1 MWIGTCAHMPAS
13 AWGPCL
19 SQKAGGDG
27 QLCVCVCVR
36 VENECP
42 HLIYSLSK
50 LKEKVGGV
58 GSGLVCF
65 PLLLHISRMLVTFCC
80 VVVVVVRCS
89 VCLLV
94 FHYFFQPNL
103 IFVDCKPMLASH
115 YNSASISKSDC
126 FLVSHSLLSG
136 SVITMS
142 FSLYRTHTL
151 QKKKKKKSHPARWTC
166 HSLITSI
173 TNDTT
178 GWISPTLFP
187 YMYT

>member
-1 MWIGTCAHMPAS
+1 MNRCVCAHACQCVGAVLVS
-13 AWGPCL
+13 KGRWGR
-19 SQKAGGDG
+19 AA
-27 QLCVCVCVR
+27 VCVCVR

-80 VVVVVVRCS
+80 VVVVVRCS

-151 QKKKKKKSHPARWTC
+151 QKQKRKSHPARWTC